1 MWKNLCVKSF
11 AHCSVMSLVQLTVSM
26 LYQEDDF
33 QLKALQIQWKLSNRP
48 VLDCTRRPVL
58 KLWAGQQVP
67 RRITAIGILIL
78 VL

>member
-1 MWKNLCVKSF
+1 
-11 AHCSVMSLVQLTVSM
+11 MSWVQLAVSM

-48 VLDCTRRPVL
+48 AFDCTRRPVL
-58 KLWAGQQVP
+58 KLWGMAASAKKNYCYWTLDPGALMQP
-67 RRITAIGILIL
+67 LL